1 MDRKVSLSLP
11 ESTKSIDVSVGFFS
25 FTRIKDSSP
34 MAKKQ
39 VKIATESLA
48 NLVAANNV
56 GGALVANAGSAGI
69 TGEKLEDLKTQT
81 KAYIETVAE
90 TSKKNARDLRLDTDL
105 RAAAAQIAREN
116 DLDVVISTDWLAG
129 NLELLN
135 GPAFVDVNDRMF
147 SVFDELAS
155 KPKGY

>member
-1 MDRKVSLSLP
+1 
-11 ESTKSIDVSVGFFS
+11 
-25 FTRIKDSSP
+25 